1 VLKGYRK
8 RQVQVRENRAYT
20 RKQEKPMDKVK
31 KIIEVIKALMEKNPR
46 VISRSEATRNLS
58 YAFMLQ
64 DFSPSFTGLV
74 HTCKSYRYVI
84 STEGRN
90 LIQ

>member
-31 KIIEVIKALMEKNPR
+31 KIIEVIKALMEKK
-46 VISRSEATRNLS
+46 
-58 YAFMLQ
+58 
-64 DFSPSFTGLV
+64 FTGYIKV
-74 HTCKSYRYVI
+74 NFSRGNV
-84 STEGRN
+84 GRIEKFEEI
-90 LIQ
+90 LKK